1 MKKVLAIVLC
11 VLMILPSLSVGAEET
26 QKFYEVNIDS
36 GSGVVTE
43 KAIIDN
49 GEIYIPA
56 SSFSKYTR
64 FSFNPENNLF
74 LIDGQ
79 EFSKAIKS
87 VHIDRQNKK
96 IRVSNTHVI
105 GLQGYYERDNILYL
119 PLTQM
124 LPILNADIY
133 EIKENVIYISNNQL
147 SLAEVLYDFDIQDYW
162 FNISEEFGN
171 STLALWWFVVPN
183 YILDTI
189 TGCRFDR
196 LDVTYSGN
204 YNDYKNIFSE
214 FLADDNLYLKAL
226 AEEPSKLNS
235 TVELFGSTNSVAKK
249 LKSVFGWVETAGKSD
264 IDSNT
269 GGALFDSLKAYYDS
283 GELKTNDLK
292 GLSDAWT
299 KGDISFA
306 DYIELFTYI
315 HTYVNQVEDHKQMLA
330 AVYEVDKKNYSKS
343 EDFKAAKQVYNLYGE
358 NVETAIVKEI
368 AQMFSEE
375 VLSELL
381 SPISVYTATAKVA
394 GIALKSVM
402 PYDYGDIANLP
413 TYSNIVLTA
422 SSKVNQYSF
431 ESDKETENK
440 RLSLLLT
447 LIASKRCFEIMSDS
461 FKGYGKD
468 NSYYENKIAKLE
480 QMIMALYIV
489 EENTKFDSFE
499 HFEEYAKNN
508 KEKIKKAISSP
519 KEYTETAT
527 STSLQQQV
535 IKNDMFNN
543 TYWLLC
549 TGQTMGSL
557 YHTKFYKNGT
567 FDAVTQG
574 GLSHGTYKVVDDK
587 LFISVDYV
595 KNAEFIKTN
604 DGFRSKIKYQMQVDS
619 GYYEIFPITED
630 DYLKSYQNYV
640 NRNSTSSKD
649 EQQQENNSNITS
661 FTEEKTH
668 YNEPKL
674 GKYIAQMSWNS
685 DDKLYVYITLNE
697 KGAFTIES
705 NYDLK
710 NWKDCEPFKK
720 NGTYIL
726 EDTSSQMDEHGMGGN
741 ITWLILYIDNE
752 EYRTYAVGD
761 DGTFFQDQEI
771 VFNYTN

>member
-11 VLMILPSLSVGAEET
+11 ILMILPSLSVGAEEI

-56 SSFSKYTR
+56 TSFSKYTR

-96 IRVSNTHVI
+96 IRVSNTYLI

-119 PLTQM
+119 PMTQM

-133 EIKENVIYISNNQL
+133 EVKENVIYISNNQL
-147 SLAEVLYDFDIQDYW
+147 SLAEVLYNFDIQNYW

-171 STLALWWFVVPN
+171 STLALWWFMVPN

-226 AEEPSKLNS
+226 AQEPSKLNS
-235 TVELFGSTNSVAKK
+235 TVELFGATNSLAKK
-249 LKSVFGWVETAGKSD
+249 LKSVFGWVEAAGKSN

-292 GLSDAWT
+292 GLSDAWI

-330 AVYEVDKKNYSKS
+330 AVYEVDKKSNSKS

-381 SPISVYTATAKVA
+381 SPISVYTATSKVA

-422 SSKVNQYSF
+422 SSKVNRYSF
-431 ESDKETENK
+431 KTDKETENK

-489 EENTKFDSFE
+489 EENTEFDSFE

-508 KEKIKKAISSP
+508 KARIKEAISSP
-519 KEYTETAT
+519 KEHTETNISSQQQSSSQQSSSSQQNSNP
-527 STSLQQQV
+527 STS
-535 IKNDMFNN
+535 
-543 TYWLLC
+543 
-549 TGQTMGSL
+549 
-557 YHTKFYKNGT
+557 
-567 FDAVTQG
+567 
-574 GLSHGTYKVVDDK
+574 
-587 LFISVDYV
+587 
-595 KNAEFIKTN
+595 
-604 DGFRSKIKYQMQVDS
+604 
-619 GYYEIFPITED
+619 
-630 DYLKSYQNYV
+630 
-640 NRNSTSSKD
+640 NSTSSEETN
-649 EQQQENNSNITS
+649 EQQTTNITLTEAKEIAENLISKYHQFS
-661 FTEEKTH
+661 F
-668 YNEPKL
+668 L
-674 GKYIAQMSWNS
+674 GTCCDVEYSDLDMSRFLTQTQKNNYYYYQYKITCCHSIENVKQHILKHIDKSLIYEFNS
-685 DDKLYVYITLNE
+685 ENFFNDDNGNLYVFLTLFGIAGYGDISISEFSANKIVAKAAYE
-697 KGAFTIES
+697 DIDGPT
-705 NYDLK
+705 
-710 NWKDCEPFKK
+710 
-720 NGTYIL
+720 GTYDVFVI
-726 EDTSSQMDEHGMGGN
+726 EKKGN
-741 ITWLILYIDNE
+741 NFIITGIK
-752 EYRTYAVGD
+752 R
-761 DGTFFQDQEI
+761 
-771 VFNYTN
+771 